1 MILQALAQ
9 YYSRLSQEGTVAA
22 EGFKRGEIPF
32 VIVLSQRGEFIGLQ
46 DTRVPSGKKMVA
58 RTFVVPQERG
68 RSGSRAW
75 QTTNLL
81 WDHYGYVLGWPK
93 SESKEHGEMAERQFS
108 TFVAEVKK
116 LHDNYPNDMEIGA
129 VYRFLVKRDFS
140 AVFSHPSWKE
150 CVKIPGCNLSFM
162 VEGQMRLVCENDNV
176 RAFVTGCLDSSSDD
190 SDDEDEEGARS
201 EIESIC
207 LITGERGPI
216 ARLHPRTP
224 IRGAKSNAKIVS
236 FQKNMGFDS
245 YGKQQSYNAPTGRNG
260 AFSYTTAL
268 NHMLAKD
275 SRQKLLV
282 GDATAVFWAEC
293 RHGLEDVFAD
303 FFGKPTKDSP
313 DQDVRQ
319 LVALYR
325 SPQSGVP
332 PELDPNTRFF
342 VLGLAPNAARIAV
355 RFWYAGSVGQVAAN
369 LGAHFDDLEIAA
381 PPKWSQYLSLRTLLQ
396 GIALQGDME
405 NVPPNLAGDFM
416 KSILAGTPYPRTLL
430 AATLRRVRAERD
442 ITYPRASL
450 IKAVLARDTRYYGNP
465 EKEVCMSLDRSNT
478 NVGYCLGRLF
488 AVLEKAQEEAS
499 PGINATIRDRFY
511 GAASA
516 TPVTAFPHLLKLK
529 NHHLAK
535 LENRGRAVNL
545 ERLISEIIDGVSD
558 FPAHLGLQ
566 DQGRFAIGYYHQR
579 QDLFTK
585 RETAA

>member
-9 YYSRLSQEGTVAA
+9 YYNRLSVEGKVST
-22 EGFKRGEIPF
+22 EGFKHLQIPF
-32 VIVLSQRGEFIGLQ
+32 LIVLNKKGTFVGLQ
-46 DTRVPSGKKMVA
+46 DTRVPSGK
-58 RTFVVPQERG
+58 RLIGRSFVVPHEKG
-68 RSGSRAW
+68 RSGSNAW
-75 QTTNLL
+75 QTANLL

-93 SESKEHGEMAERQFS
+93 SESKQHREMAVKQFS

-116 LHDNYPNDMEIGA
+116 LHDKYPHDTEIGA
-129 VYRFLVKRDFS
+129 VYRFLADGDFS
-140 AVFSHPSWKE
+140 AVFADPSWKD
-150 CVKIPGCNLSFM
+150 CAKTPGCNLSFM

-176 RAFVTGCLDSSSDD
+176 KAFVTRHLESSPDD
-190 SDDEDEEGARS
+190 DEEGDGEAS
-201 EIESIC
+201 PEVQGIC
-207 LITGERGPI
+207 LITGERGLI

-224 IRGAKSNAKIVS
+224 IPGAKSNAKIVS

-245 YGKQQSYNAPTGRNG
+245 YGKQQSYNAPTSRNA

-275 SRQKLLV
+275 SRQKLFV
-282 GDATAVFWAEC
+282 GDATAVFWAER
-293 RHGLEDVFAD
+293 RHDFEDVFAD
-303 FFGKPTKDSP
+303 FFGKQAKDAPS
-313 DQDVRQ
+313 QDARQ

-325 SPQSGVP
+325 SPQSGVR

-369 LGAHFDDLEIAA
+369 IGAHFDDLEIVA
-381 PPKWSQYLSLRTLLQ
+381 PPKWPPYLPLWTLLS
-396 GIALQGDME
+396 GIALQGDLE
-405 NVPPNLAGDFM
+405 SVPPNLAGDFI
-416 KSILAGTPYPRTLL
+416 KAILAGTPYPRTLL
-430 AATLRRVRAERD
+430 AAALRRVRAERD